1 MLLLSTFLLGEDH
14 GPIWRIFGICKHL
27 RCEEVKCQYVANR
40 HEKQDWDEA
49 LSLKTRRSPP
59 TLSLLRFPRDGLA
72 RPAKPPHLP
81 DPLHCCAHVRTHS
94 AACVQAQSPP
104 PRSHP
109 EPYYLG
115 SCAGACLRPHS
126 PVRWFLEHLRGTRCY
141 RCCSSP
147 LRILAP
153 HLWNERNEWREDLRA
168 DGRSK

>member
-81 DPLHCCAHVRTHS
+81 DHSTAVHTSALTRLPACRLRVRLRGHTQSLTTWVAALGRACVRTHLS
-94 AACVQAQSPP
+94 GDFLSTCEVPGATAA
-104 PRSHP
+104 
-109 EPYYLG
+109 
-115 SCAGACLRPHS
+115 
-126 PVRWFLEHLRGTRCY
+126 
-141 RCCSSP
+141 
-147 LRILAP
+147 AP
-153 HLWNERNEWREDLRA
+153 HLSE
-168 DGRSK
+168 S